1 MCDNKNTIRFSE
13 IFCGPGRISEVFKEL
28 ISQNLKIVNND
39 IHDEIIQIFETLI
52 QNSNSQNKTKN
63 RFNYCKKQ
71 TTKNY
76 NKNITIINING
87 DNNKINIPPRKP
99 SFLEL
104 IINFFKS
111 MIGSDESSDS
121 ENNYSNNE
129 LEITST
135 LNGCFFIFSNFST
148 NKILNI

>member
-87 DNNKINIPPRKP
+87 DNNKISIPPRKP

-104 IINFFKS
+104 IINFFKA
-111 MIGSDESSDS
+111 MIGCDDSSDS
-121 ENNYSNNE
+121 DSNYSIIK
-129 LEITST
+129 LKLST
-135 LNGCFFIFSNFST
+135 LRHGCFF
-148 NKILNI
+148 